1 MVGRL
6 RIDTSSCL
14 ALQLMLM
21 TEVNCVAY
29 VARAVDMAALKSH
42 VLYQQERLV
51 VRAVCSAEQRLWV
64 RL

>member
-1 MVGRL
+1 
-6 RIDTSSCL
+6 
-14 ALQLMLM
+14 MLM

-51 VRAVCSAEQRLWV
+51 FRAVCSAEQRLWV